1 MKAFRKKYHQ
11 VIQTRTGNTAPL
23 LLTSVKKNK
32 RKVGHSVAE
41 WVTAWRSGSRAAEWV
56 PRGGVDPARRS
67 GSRAAEW
74 IPAAAAPAS
83 VGPGLPLP
91 PPALRLGLQ
100 RLSERLSPLYSAP
113 CLCDT
118 PSP

>member
-41 WVTAWRSGSRAAEWV
+41 WV
-56 PRGGVDPARRS
+56 PRGGVGPARRS

-74 IPAAAAPAS
+74 IPRGGVDPGCRSSRFSGSRASAPAARAAAGAS
-83 VGPGLPLP
+83 E
-91 PPALRLGLQ
+91 ALRAPQPTLFSS
-100 RLSERLSPLYSAP
+100 LSL
-113 CLCDT
+113 
-118 PSP
+118 

>member
-41 WVTAWRSGSRAAEWV
+41 WV
-56 PRGGVDPARRS
+56 PRGGVGPARRS